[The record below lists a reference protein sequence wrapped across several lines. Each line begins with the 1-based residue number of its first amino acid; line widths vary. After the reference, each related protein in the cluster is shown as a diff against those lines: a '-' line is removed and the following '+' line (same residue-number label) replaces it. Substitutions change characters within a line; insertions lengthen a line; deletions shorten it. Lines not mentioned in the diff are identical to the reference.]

1 MELTEQQLRF
11 FDAFGFLKFPGLFA
25 EEMGEITNAFEQ
37 VWAEHGDGRPWNDKY
52 ISSHYQKLK
61 AKVGI
66 TKDIG
71 LHSLRHTYATLNL
84 EHDDI

>member
-37 VWAEHGDGRPWNDKY
+37 VWAEHGGGRRQSSRMTLPLGAVRGKVDKR
-52 ISSHYQKLK
+52 SKP
-61 AKVGI
+61 
-66 TKDIG
+66 
-71 LHSLRHTYATLNL
+71 
-84 EHDDI
+84 

>member
-37 VWAEHGDGRPWNDKY
+37 VWTEHGGGRRQ
-52 ISSHYQKLK
+52 SS
-61 AKVGI
+61 
-66 TKDIG
+66 
-71 LHSLRHTYATLNL
+71 SLRL
-84 EHDDI
+84 DIPP

>member
-37 VWAEHGDGRPWNDKY
+37 VWAKHGVGRRQSARMTLPLGPV
-52 ISSHYQKLK
+52 S
-61 AKVGI
+61 A
-66 TKDIG
+66 IG
-71 LHSLRHTYATLNL
+71 GKGVWGA
-84 EHDDI
+84 

>member
-37 VWAEHGDGRPWNDKY
+37 AWAEHGGGRR
-52 ISSHYQKLK
+52 Q
-61 AKVGI
+61 
-66 TKDIG
+66 
-71 LHSLRHTYATLNL
+71 
-84 EHDDI
+84 